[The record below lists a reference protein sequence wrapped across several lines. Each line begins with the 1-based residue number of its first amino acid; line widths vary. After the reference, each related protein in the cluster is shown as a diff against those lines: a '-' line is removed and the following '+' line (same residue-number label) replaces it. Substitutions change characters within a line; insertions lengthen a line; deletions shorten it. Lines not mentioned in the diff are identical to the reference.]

1 MEEAL
6 DELNEEFF
14 WLSTQALEL
23 QKEDGK
29 LDQVL
34 LGEENT
40 SMVSPANEHLN
51 SSCPQGELI
60 VSEPLAQR
68 LVMTRPS
75 GSHGYVL
82 HSVWHMKG

>member
-34 LGEENT
+34 LGEEHT
-40 SMVSPANEHLN
+40 LFCLLETDRMLSRLGQVSFVPG
-51 SSCPQGELI
+51 PQRM
-60 VSEPLAQR
+60 A
-68 LVMTRPS
+68 PS
-75 GSHGYVL
+75 LQSRAAI
-82 HSVWHMKG
+82 